1 MKLKEI
7 VEGKA
12 KILIPDPSEYTKEG
26 KFDPSWAP
34 VFYNPKMVFN
44 RDISVIVVSILKP
57 KVVVDALSATGIRGV
72 RYFLES
78 WRSEELIFNDK
89 NTEAISLIKQNLKL
103 NGIDDNVTKVYN
115 RDANSLLYEIKA
127 DYVDIDPFGTP
138 APFILSSINAT
149 VKKGV
154 VAITA
159 TDLSALTG
167 SSVLSARRK
176 YDVINSKL
184 SSSKEL
190 GIRVLIGKVIREAS
204 IVEKAVYPLFSF
216 YNDYYYRLF
225 LRVDKG
231 AKKADK
237 AIQTLK
243 YFGECDKCGFQQFL
257 DERCNKMK
265 CPRCGGEMTVI
276 GPLYYGPINDKE
288 FVQTIGSSMKKFE
301 YVNTFSKLEKFI
313 SVIKDECIYDSV
325 YYKLDKIASKNKI
338 KNIPQIN
345 KILECLGDGTR
356 THFDPVGIKT
366 NKEYEEVINCMKK
379 LSG

>member
-34 VFYNPKMVFN
+34 VFYNPKMVLN
-44 RDISVIVVSILKP
+44 RDISVIVVSTLRP
-57 KVVVDALSATGIRGV
+57 KIVVDTLSATGIRGI

-78 WRSEELIFNDK
+78 WRSENLIFNDK
-89 NTEAISLIKQNLKL
+89 NTEAVNLIKQNLKL

-149 VKKGV
+149 IRKGV

-204 IVEKAVYPLFSF
+204 IMEKTVYPLFSF
-216 YNDYYYRLF
+216 YSDYYYRLF

-231 AKKADK
+231 AKKAD
-237 AIQTLK
+237 
-243 YFGECDKCGFQQFL
+243 
-257 DERCNKMK
+257 
-265 CPRCGGEMTVI
+265 
-276 GPLYYGPINDKE
+276 
-288 FVQTIGSSMKKFE
+288 
-301 YVNTFSKLEKFI
+301 
-313 SVIKDECIYDSV
+313 
-325 YYKLDKIASKNKI
+325 
-338 KNIPQIN
+338 
-345 KILECLGDGTR
+345 
-356 THFDPVGIKT
+356 
-366 NKEYEEVINCMKK
+366 
-379 LSG
+379 